1 MTDPD
6 IDVTRASLYT
16 GTIPDTS
23 DDDDD
28 SSVAEPPPRG
38 STERQR
44 YDRRLLHQHSKFT
57 IWGSE
62 ASEASESSEDDD
74 DGALLAEAALTAV
87 CLRRDAAERA
97 VAAFRGGPSRK
108 LVKLATSVAR
118 ASGGNPFQRAVKLK
132 ELSDREVA
140 DKLRAYAERFV
151 SDGCSLPPV
160 PDDTEFVERCRT
172 FKSLST
178 LQRANRCCADV

>member
-1 MTDPD
+1 MTDTD
-6 IDVTRASLYT
+6 ADVTRASLYT
-16 GTIPDTS
+16 GTLPDTS
-23 DDDDD
+23 DDD
-28 SSVAEPPPRG
+28 SSGVEPPRRG
-38 STERQR
+38 SMERQR

-62 ASEASESSEDDD
+62 VSQSSEDED

-87 CLRRDAAERA
+87 RLRKEAAERA

-108 LVKLATSVAR
+108 LVKLATTVAR

-151 SDGCSLPPV
+151 SEGCSLPSP
-160 PDDTEFVERCRT
+160 PDDTEFVDRCRT
-172 FKSLST
+172 LSSLST
-178 LQRANRCCADV
+178 LQRANRRCADV